1 MKVIQHSNGIDL
13 WIDGILLDPPLS
25 PVQLQLVQ
33 FILNRNNDIV
43 RYDEV
48 LTFLYGSI
56 EGKTKRFDALVYRI
70 NNRVSKLIKRKR
82 GHGVYVEK

>member
-33 FILNRNNDIV
+33 FILNHNNDIV

-56 EGKTKRFDALVYRI
+56 EGKTKRFDALVHRV

>member
-1 MKVIQHSNGIDL
+1 MKTIQHSNGIDL

-33 FILNRNNDIV
+33 FILNHNNDIV

-56 EGKTKRFDALVYRI
+56 EGKTKRFDALVYRV
-70 NNRVSKLIKRKR
+70 NKRVSKLIKRKR

>member
-1 MKVIQHSNGIDL
+1 MKTIQHSNGIDL

-33 FILNRNNDIV
+33 FILNHNNDIV

-56 EGKTKRFDALVYRI
+56 EGKTKRFDALVYRV
-70 NNRVSKLIKRKR
+70 NKRVSKLIKRKR
-82 GHGVYVEK
+82 GHGIHVEK

>member
-25 PVQLQLVQ
+25 PVQLSLVK
-33 FILNRNNDIV
+33 FILNHT
-43 RYDEV
+43 DEV
-48 LTFLYGSI
+48 VLYNEIHQYMYGS
-56 EGKTKRFDALVYRI
+56 EGKTKRFDALVYRV
-70 NNRVSKLIKRKR
+70 NKRVPMMIKRKR